1 MVYQPGTVVCFGNW
15 YSSSDYLFLSQNIS
29 SIYSSNMLYPS
40 MAGWTCIL
48 PTSNVWTQYISV
60 YNYVLPSLQVAIV
73 PVGGGSS
80 PIPSPVI
87 LHVN

>member
-1 MVYQPGTVVCFGNW
+1 
-15 YSSSDYLFLSQNIS
+15 
-29 SIYSSNMLYPS
+29 